1 MEKMS
6 VKSLDLLEKNIDIIQ
21 KTFPEVMT
29 EEEFNGKVERKIDF
43 DKLRLLLGDDVSDR
57 EERYEL
63 RWNGKNDAIR
73 FAQTPS
79 SGTLRPDKES
89 SKNWDDTENLYI
101 EGDNLEVLKL
111 LEKSYFEEIKMIY
124 IDPPYNTGKDFV
136 YKDDFRDNVKNYL
149 EQTGQSTM
157 TNTESNGRYH
167 TDWLNMMYPR
177 LKIAKN
183 LLSDDGVIF
192 ISIDDNES
200 ANAKK
205 ICDEIFGENN
215 FCNYFIWTK
224 TSTPPSLSHKCRKTV
239 EYILCYEKNK
249 NNTRY
254 FGSLLSGGDAPLLNT
269 GNNIKEL
276 IFPKGT
282 VYFNFKKNGEITSGK
297 YEKVELMDNINIID
311 GLNNNEFRMKG
322 EFKWGQELL
331 NEEILKGTYFII
343 KTEKLS
349 IRFKRVYDENN
360 FKTPNN
366 FLNIELNNELGI
378 GTNESAVKELDK
390 LKFYNVFDFP
400 KPVSLIKYLVN
411 MITKFDKDSI
421 IMDFFSGSATTA
433 HAVMQLN
440 AEDGGNRKFIMVQLP
455 EITPEKSEARNAGYE
470 NICEI
475 GKERIRRA
483 GDMIVNEN
491 KDKEGIEDLDIGFK
505 LFKLDSSN
513 IKEWNP
519 EYENIDYALYERVD
533 VVKMGRTNEDLL
545 YEIIIKMGV
554 EPTVYIEEIKVG
566 DKIIYNIGMGILL
579 ICLEDEITDEIIDEI
594 LNRKSI
600 ISSIDKDIKTKV
612 VFKESGF
619 IRDSDKINA
628 IQKLKQFG
636 ITEVRSV

>member
-6 VKSLDLLEKNIDIIQ
+6 GKSLDLLEKNIDIIQ
-21 KTFPEVMT
+21 KTFLEVMT

-79 SGTLRPDKES
+79 NGTLRPDKES
-89 SKNWDDTENLYI
+89 SKNWNDTENLYI

-111 LEKSYFEEIKMIY
+111 LQKSYFGQIKMIY

-149 EQTGQSTM
+149 EQTGQATM

-192 ISIDDNES
+192 ISIDDNEDG
-200 ANAKK
+200 NLRK
-205 ICDEIFGENN
+205 ICDEIFGIDNYRNTIIFRRRIKSLNSQFAENGLYSMN
-215 FCNYFIWTK
+215 IAFEYVVMYSRSNKFSMNAIRQKKENVTQKGRWDVFWSNADRPTMRYELLGFTPTSGQWRTTKEKAEIAVNNYKKYMNEYEDKMSIEEYSKKTGINKFI
-224 TSTPPSLSHKCRKTV
+224 RR
-239 EYILCYEKNK
+239 IAN
-249 NNTRY
+249 
-254 FGSLLSGGDAPLLNT
+254 GQG
-269 GNNIKEL
+269 
-276 IFPKGT
+276 
-282 VYFNFKKNGEITSGK
+282 KNGGVQHWVEPSDTMLRNTNWLDIEVSEIK
-297 YEKVELMDNINIID
+297 KEIELPFDNPKSKKMI
-311 GLNNNEFRMKG
+311 F
-322 EFKWGQELL
+322 ELL
-331 NEEILKGTYFII
+331 KLVKLNKGDIIL
-343 KTEKLS
+343 
-349 IRFKRVYDENN
+349 
-360 FKTPNN
+360 
-366 FLNIELNNELGI
+366 
-378 GTNESAVKELDK
+378 
-390 LKFYNVFDFP
+390 
-400 KPVSLIKYLVN
+400 
-411 MITKFDKDSI
+411 
-421 IMDFFSGSATTA
+421 DFFSGSATTA

-455 EITPEKSEARNAGYE
+455 EITPEKSEARKAGYE

-491 KDKEGIEDLDIGFK
+491 KNKEGIEDLDIGFK
-505 LFKLDSSN
+505 VFKLDSSN
-513 IKEWNP
+513 IKEWDP
-519 EYENIDYALYERVD
+519 DYENLEYSLFERQD
-533 VVKMGRTNEDLL
+533 IIKMGRTNEDLL
-545 YEIIIKMGV
+545 YEIIIKMGI
-554 EPTVYIEEIKVG
+554 EPTVGIEEIKFG
-566 DKIIYNIGMGILL
+566 EKIIYNIGMGALL
-579 ICLEDEITDEIIDEI
+579 ICLEDEITEDLVAEIPNHKSIIDEM
-594 LNRKSI
+594 
-600 ISSIDKDIKTKV
+600 DTKV

-619 IRDSDKINA
+619 RSDSAKMNA

-636 ITEVRSV
+636 ITDVRSV

>member
-6 VKSLDLLEKNIDIIQ
+6 GKSLDLLEKNIDIIQ

-43 DKLRLLLGDDVSDR
+43 DKLRLLLGDEVSDK

-79 SGTLRPDKES
+79 NGTLRPDKES
-89 SKNWDDTENLYI
+89 SKNWNDTENLYI

-111 LEKSYFEEIKMIY
+111 LEKSYFGEIKMIY
-124 IDPPYNTGKDFV
+124 IDPPYNTGSDFV
-136 YKDDFRDNVKNYL
+136 YKDDFRDNIKNYL
-149 EQTGQSTM
+149 EKTCQ
-157 TNTESNGRYH
+157 NTTANVEGDGRYH
-167 TDWLNMMYPR
+167 TNWLNMIYPR
-177 LKIAKN
+177 LKLAKN
-183 LLSDDGVIF
+183 LLSKDGIIF
-192 ISIDDNES
+192 ISIDDNEIC
-200 ANAKK
+200 NLKK
-205 ICDEIFGENN
+205 VCDEIFGDKN
-215 FCNYFIWTK
+215 FISIFTWIK
-224 TSTPPSLSHKCRKTV
+224 KKKGSHLSKTV
-239 EYILCYEKNK
+239 RSMTEYVLAYSKDIESIELFGEKAYSDKWQPLVKRTNAQKTLKFAANTLETKLQNGIYEKGNYGEGSTSITFNNDFKVLDNK
-249 NNTRY
+249 IIDELDVTGPFVWTQNKLDEEIKLGTKVALSIK
-254 FGSLLSGGDAPLLNT
+254 FG
-269 GNNIKEL
+269 
-276 IFPKGT
+276 
-282 VYFNFKKNGEITSGK
+282 FNALRSDQS
-297 YEKVELMDNINIID
+297 EKVKRPTTILDN
-311 GLNNNEFRMKG
+311 
-322 EFKWGQELL
+322 
-331 NEEILKGTYFII
+331 
-343 KTEKLS
+343 KLS
-349 IRFKRVYDENN
+349 
-360 FKTPNN
+360 
-366 FLNIELNNELGI
+366 I
-378 GTNESAVKELDK
+378 GTNEDAYDEGKKIFGKENIMS
-390 LKFYNVFDFP
+390 YP
-400 KPVSLIKYLVN
+400 KPTSLIKYLINTLGYYEKEMLVL
-411 MITKFDKDSI
+411 
-421 IMDFFSGSATTA
+421 DFFSGSATTA

-455 EITPEKSEARNAGYE
+455 EITPEKSEARKAGYE

-505 LFKLDSSN
+505 VFKLDSSN

>member
-1 MEKMS
+1 MKKMS
-6 VKSLDLLEKNIDIIQ
+6 GKSLDLLEKNIDIIQ

-79 SGTLRPDKES
+79 NGTLRPDKES

-111 LEKSYFEEIKMIY
+111 LQKSYFGQIKMIY

-149 EQTGQSTM
+149 EQTGQATM

-192 ISIDDNES
+192 ISIDDNEDG
-200 ANAKK
+200 NLRK
-205 ICDEIFGENN
+205 ICDEIFGGDN
-215 FCNYFIWTK
+215 FIAQVIWERAYAPVNLKKHFSESHDYVICYAKKINECICNGLPRGSESDNRYKNPDNDPRGAWTSSDLSVGPAIEEKVYEIITPSGKKIMPSNGRCWSLTKERYKEFLNDNRIW
-224 TSTPPSLSHKCRKTV
+224 
-239 EYILCYEKNK
+239 
-249 NNTRY
+249 
-254 FGSLLSGGDAPLLNT
+254 FGED
-269 GNNIKEL
+269 GNNVPRIKRFLSEVKNTVTPMTIWKYTEVGHSQDAKQNLKKLFDNKDYFDYPKSIEL
-276 IFPKGT
+276 I
-282 VYFNFKKNGEITSGK
+282 
-297 YEKVELMDNINIID
+297 
-311 GLNNNEFRMKG
+311 
-322 EFKWGQELL
+322 
-331 NEEILKGTYFII
+331 
-343 KTEKLS
+343 
-349 IRFKRVYDENN
+349 KR
-360 FKTPNN
+360 
-366 FLNIELNNELGI
+366 
-378 GTNESAVKELDK
+378 
-390 LKFYNVFDFP
+390 
-400 KPVSLIKYLVN
+400 
-411 MITKFDKDSI
+411 MITLYTDNDSI
-421 IMDFFSGSATTA
+421 VLDFFSGSATTA

-455 EITPEKSEARNAGYE
+455 EITPEKSEACKAGYE

-483 GDMIVNEN
+483 GDMIINEN

-505 LFKLDSSN
+505 VFKLDSSN
-513 IKEWNP
+513 IKEWDP
-519 EYENIDYALYERVD
+519 DYENLEYSLFERQD
-533 VVKMGRTNEDLL
+533 IIKMGRTNEDLL
-545 YEIIIKMGV
+545 YEIIIKMGI
-554 EPTVYIEEIKVG
+554 EPTVGIEEIKFG
-566 DKIIYNIGMGILL
+566 EKTIYNIGMGALL
-579 ICLEDEITDEIIDEI
+579 ICLEDEITEDLVAEIPNHKSIIDEM
-594 LNRKSI
+594 
-600 ISSIDKDIKTKV
+600 DTKV

-619 IRDSDKINA
+619 RTDSAKMNA

-636 ITEVRSV
+636 ITDVRSV